1 MASYKEFHNE
11 KYYDAPDIGILERGL
26 VSGAR
31 ATGEAIGNL
40 FRSISE
46 QQRAKRAAADQY
58 KFDLGE
64 AKFEND
70 DKIIYQG
77 VLNETELS
85 KQDIRTTGRIS
96 PERLKSQQQWTMN
109 KKSSDWQYK
118 KFENNEKEII
128 AREKEDIYYDG
139 LPDREGNKLAA
150 YGENNDVYYATRGE
164 RLEAFDK
171 IKGKLPQ
178 SLKGKLYTADYVKT
192 FGKKENTKAFG
203 DPNVESSTY
212 DATPF
217 LTPQGTPGVTID
229 HAKEY
234 LNSRPDG
241 SVARWIEYQVDEQ
254 MNADVKY
261 NKSHNEKL
269 KGMSDEEA
277 KLYLKANPRENL
289 YNQKD
294 FATRVIEKA
303 QDEMIEAASIASKT
317 DYQTKVDK
325 SVTGGLYTNDAIG
338 HSYTDHVDEPVV
350 AGGKNVV
357 TPTGGFNVNLNIARN
372 NMPGGNLRIGKGVK
386 IGQAIP
392 VDLNPRKSFNVRTG
406 KSQGNTGTTS
416 FNITGYQTAVLSND
430 GSVYATDLD
439 VINKIPAKDKANLQ
453 PELGVVLR
461 GYTID
466 KGNML
471 GELASRQSELDNEIA
486 AAIANGDTEKQ
497 ASTMSQLD
505 KLKSLS
511 QMINLSR
518 SEFSDDDLMSAL
530 RQNGVSLT
538 SIKRDV
544 IITPSDADFAIVDK
558 NLTRGLNLKDKSK
571 WSPDMLNANKTYQE
585 GYQKSAAAGFKESE
599 PKVEPKPTK
608 PAKKS
613 KIPEGNIEVISPDGR
628 RGHIPAS
635 QLPDALQA
643 GYKQTD

>member
-1 MASYKEFHNE
+1 MAGYKEFHVE

-40 FRSISE
+40 FRSVAE

-64 AKFEND
+64 GKFEND
-70 DKIIYQG
+70 DKIFFQKG
-77 VLNETELS
+77 LNFTQRGKE
-85 KQDIRTTGRIS
+85 DIRTNQRIS
-96 PERLKSQQQWTMN
+96 PELEKDMTSSIQE
-109 KKSSDWQYK
+109 KKQSDWQFK
-118 KFENNEKEII
+118 KFETNEKEIKL
-128 AREKEDIYYDG
+128 REDQDKYYDG
-139 LPDREGNKLAA
+139 EPDRQANKLAA
-150 YGENNDVYYATRGE
+150 YGENNDVYYGTRGE
-164 RLEAFDK
+164 RLDAFDK
-171 IKGKLPQ
+171 VKGKLPQ
-178 SLKGKLYTADYVKT
+178 SLKGKNYTADYVKT
-192 FGKKENTKAFG
+192 FGKKENTNAFG

-212 DATPF
+212 NATPF
-217 LTPQGTPGVTID
+217 LTPQGIPGVTVD

-234 LNSRPDG
+234 LNSRADG
-241 SVARWIEYQVDEQ
+241 SVARWIEFQVDEQ

-261 NKSHNEKL
+261 NKARSDKF
-269 KGMSDEEA
+269 KGMSDEDV
-277 KLYLKANPRENL
+277 KLYLKANPKENL

-294 FATRVIEKA
+294 FATRVVEKA
-303 QDEMIEAASIASKT
+303 QDELIEAADIASKT

-338 HSYTDHVDEPVV
+338 HSYTDHVDEPVI
-350 AGGKNVV
+350 AGGKNVIS
-357 TPTGGFNVNLNIARN
+357 GSGRFDVNLNIARN

-416 FNITGYQTAVLSND
+416 FNITGYQTAVLRND

-439 VINKIPAKDKANLQ
+439 VIDKIPGKDRANLQ

-585 GYQKSAAAGFKESE
+585 GYQKSAAAGFKDPEA
-599 PKVEPKPTK
+599 PKPT
-608 PAKKS
+608 PPKKG
-613 KIPEGNIEVISPDGR
+613 KVKVISPDGVT
-628 RGHIPAS
+628 GFIPAS
-635 QLPDALQA
+635 ELNDALQQ
-643 GYKQTD
+643 GYKQP